1 MKYPKNII
9 VDTGF
14 WIAYF
19 DPKDSNHYN
28 ANKHSEYI
36 FSFSV
41 LCPFPTLYEF
51 LNTRFSRNRKQIAE
65 FDKLIKKD
73 ILNLVHD
80 DDYRE
85 NILYDF
91 IEENKYFSKFS
102 LVDMIINRMIDD
114 INLKVNYLFTYNK
127 KDFIDICN
135 RRKIEILPE

>member
-1 MKYPKNII
+1 
-9 VDTGF
+9 
-14 WIAYF
+14 
-19 DPKDSNHYN
+19 
-28 ANKHSEYI
+28 
-36 FSFSV
+36 
-41 LCPFPTLYEF
+41 
-51 LNTRFSRNRKQIAE
+51 
-65 FDKLIKKD
+65 
-73 ILNLVHD
+73 LVHD